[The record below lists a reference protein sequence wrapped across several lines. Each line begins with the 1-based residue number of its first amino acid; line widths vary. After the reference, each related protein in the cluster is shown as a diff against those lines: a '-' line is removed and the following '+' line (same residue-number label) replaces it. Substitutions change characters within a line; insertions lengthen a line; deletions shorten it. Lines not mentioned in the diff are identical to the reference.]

1 MTARTANAHV
11 GAFPVAILLLA
22 GCSGI
27 RPDTPTRA
35 GAGQACNQRGGPLPA
50 AEAARGQAGRGRRR
64 TPRDAGRGRE
74 HWGRAETH
82 A

>member
-27 RPDTPTRA
+27 RA